1 MRGLLRSS
9 EGSANPRGV
18 SRAAS
23 RPSMLVTEVSS
34 HPGTVT
40 TQCGPRAGHR
50 QCAHRAFQLRGKSQG
65 GRTPEGRR
73 WGNLL
78 TDGFVVNGRIP
89 SCFPCASFSALA
101 NQNMDSLGNR
111 RGKSWVT
118 LALPVQEQILGQPFG
133 PHDLK
138 DDLVGF

>member
-65 GRTPEGRR
+65 GRTPEGGH

-89 SCFPCASFSALA
+89 SCFPLCILFCSGEPKHGFLGEQKREVMGDASITCTGTNPWPAIWSPR
-101 NQNMDSLGNR
+101 S
-111 RGKSWVT
+111 
-118 LALPVQEQILGQPFG
+118 
-133 PHDLK
+133 
-138 DDLVGF
+138 